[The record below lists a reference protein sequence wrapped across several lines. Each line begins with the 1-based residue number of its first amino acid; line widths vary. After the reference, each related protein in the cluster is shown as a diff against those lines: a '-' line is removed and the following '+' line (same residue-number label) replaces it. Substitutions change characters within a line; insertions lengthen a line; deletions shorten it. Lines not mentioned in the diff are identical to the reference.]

1 MPSENRK
8 LQSVP
13 VAMEPDLREWL
24 DAEAART
31 NQSRSAYVR
40 RLIEREREHQTSE
53 RIAALDRRIANLE
66 QKGNTP

>member
-1 MPSENRK
+1 MPSDNRK

-31 NQSRSAYVR
+31 GQNRSAYVR

-53 RIAALDRRIANLE
+53 RIAALERRIATLE
-66 QKGNTP
+66 QKGKTP

>member
-1 MPSENRK
+1 MPSDNRK

-24 DAEAART
+24 DAESARIGM
-31 NQSRSAYVR
+31 NRSEYVR
-40 RLIEREREHQTSE
+40 RLIERERDKQTSE
-53 RIAALDRRIANLE
+53 RIAALERRIAILE